1 MRRHDLDPVSL
12 TFGLL
17 FVGVAAGWLAVR
29 SDAIEVED
37 LRWFYTGL
45 LLIAGAAGTAISLL
59 RDRARTVP
67 ADLAPEPDA
76 DVSVVDSPEA
86 QS

>member
-17 FVGVAAGWLAVR
+17 FVGVAAGWLAVQ
-29 SDAIEVED
+29 SDAIEVAD

-59 RDRARTVP
+59 RERDRGGVTGGAS
-67 ADLAPEPDA
+67 D
-76 DVSVVDSPEA
+76 VVDTPETP
-86 QS
+86 S